1 MFRNALL
8 AALLFSL
15 VSACS
20 TNSPESTQD
29 SSPATTESSA
39 SSPPAALTPA
49 ILDEEWARSWWIPR
63 HEQKLADSRE
73 QKVDLLFLGD
83 SITQGW
89 ENGGA
94 EVWDDYYVERNAF
107 NLGFSGDRTENV
119 LWRLQQGEVAA
130 MQPEVVVLMIGT
142 NNTGHRQDPAE
153 VTSAGVEAIITELG
167 QRLPDAEVLL
177 LAIFPR
183 GATPEDPLRQLNRA
197 INQQLES
204 LAAKHGDVTFL
215 DLNDIFLDE
224 QGHLPAHIMPD
235 MLHPNARGYRLWAKA
250 MEPKLKELLN
260 KD

>member
-1 MFRNALL
+1 MFKTPLL
-8 AALLFSL
+8 AALLISL

-20 TNSPESTQD
+20 TSPQESTQGSSQAPSD
-29 SSPATTESSA
+29 SSAGAT
-39 SSPPAALTPA
+39 PAALTPGV
-49 ILDEEWARSWWIPR
+49 LDEEWARSWWIPR
-63 HEQKLADSRE
+63 HEQKLAASRE
-73 QKVDLLFLGD
+73 QEVDLLFLGD

-89 ENGGA
+89 ENAGA

-130 MQPEVVVLMIGT
+130 IEPEVVVLMIGT

-153 VTSAGVEAIITELG
+153 ETTAGVEAIITELN
-167 QRLPDAEVLL
+167 QRLPEAEVLL

-183 GATPEDPLRQLNRA
+183 GATPEDSLRQLNSE

-204 LAAKHGDVTFL
+204 LAAKHSEVTYLDINDVFL
-215 DLNDIFLDE
+215 DD
-224 QGHLPAHIMPD
+224 QKHLPAHIMPD

-250 MEPKLKELLN
+250 MEPKLKELLS